1 MVYLSTGIKQQRKEQ
16 FFNSNEDKKHL
27 LDFFLQIN
35 SKEICKQNLTF
46 QRNSTKLSRENF
58 LA

>member
-35 SKEICKQNLTF
+35 SKKYVNKI
-46 QRNSTKLSRENF
+46 
-58 LA
+58 